1 MMPNAETHYLPDPEY
16 LKRLIADAG
25 TTPRFAAER
34 IGLTGRAMRYY
45 LTPQVEGAD
54 YRVAPYPVQ
63 YTLETLACTELS
75 ARHLGTY
82 KNPDVV
88 LEQVTSLAY
97 LLEQL
102 HLQYATPSDGTPEGM
117 IKRGRRMHA
126 LAMSGRQL
134 ISYLLW
140 LGFMTGDVGRN
151 LDQRFYLAQGR
162 KADDPVHADV
172 AAIKA
177 KYNP

>member
-16 LKRLIADAG
+16 LKRLITDAG
-25 TTPRFAAER
+25 TSPRFAAER

-45 LTPQVEGAD
+45 LTPHVEGAD

-75 ARHLGTY
+75 ARNAGVYH
-82 KNPDVV
+82 NPNSV

-97 LLEQL
+97 LLEQM
-102 HLQYATPSDGTPEGM
+102 HVEYATPSDGTPEGM
-117 IKRGRRMHA
+117 IKRGRKMNA
-126 LAMSGRQL
+126 IAMSGRQL

-140 LGFMTGDVGRN
+140 LGFMTGDVARN
-151 LDQRFYLAQGR
+151 LDQRFHLAQGIE
-162 KADDPVHADV
+162 ADDPVHADI

-177 KYNP
+177 KYKA